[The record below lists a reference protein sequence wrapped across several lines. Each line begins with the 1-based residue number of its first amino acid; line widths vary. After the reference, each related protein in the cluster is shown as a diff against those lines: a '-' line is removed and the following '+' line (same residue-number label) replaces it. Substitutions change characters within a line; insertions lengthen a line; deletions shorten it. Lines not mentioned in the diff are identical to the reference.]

1 MAAQLPGALRFINL
15 LPDYATPK
23 QLNAMDYKDYVDTF
37 VRTVKPDI
45 VRALP
50 CLLSLRV
57 RVSLM
62 DEM

>member
-23 QLNAMDYKDYVDTF
+23 QLNATDYKDYVDTF

-50 CLLSLRV
+50 SISCA
-57 RVSLM
+57 RVS
-62 DEM
+62 